1 MMVSMA
7 TASNPK
13 IWNKKFG
20 ILIIFYRHHNNRLE
34 IFFFIVFFFV
44 FLNIKF
50 NEKEIWFNIYKL
62 IRFIFPIGIRVS
74 TSWECSI
81 YVCIQV
87 VCMCVCVN
95 RVTCVLYNPNHLFK
109 CPSSVPPWVFDAEPF
124 EFFEAFGRVELERE
138 IDRAQQPLESW
149 KSLLIGRF
157 DDECYVYMY

>member
-34 IFFFIVFFFV
+34 IFFFIVFFFCF

-81 YVCIQV
+81 YVCLQV
-87 VCMCVCVN
+87 VCVCVCVWIGSLVCCIT
-95 RVTCVLYNPNHLFK
+95 RTTY
-109 CPSSVPPWVFDAEPF
+109 SSVPRPPPPGFLMLSHSSF
-124 EFFEAFGRVELERE
+124 LKLSVEL
-138 IDRAQQPLESW
+138 S
-149 KSLLIGRF
+149 
-157 DDECYVYMY
+157 